1 MRVFST
7 NPCEMYGSSVLSEST
22 IQQFSVLD
30 NCQVFECI
38 FWAGRLPMKN
48 SAVYFFLF
56 CPHM

>member
-48 SAVYFFLF
+48 SAV
-56 CPHM
+56 